1 MNTLAELNANGSLVE
16 VKEELQRMGL
26 KGRVT
31 RKDIEN
37 TLAKAGVNAN

>member
-1 MNTLAELNANGSLVE
+1 
-16 VKEELQRMGL
+16 MGL

-37 TLAKAGVNAN
+37 TLAKAGVNANQLIILTTNDLGLNLLDMFLSSD